1 MSNIEKMKEKHE
13 KIFILSISGTMIGT
27 VVSFTVSALL
37 LHVLSLH
44 FSLLITAPLVLSVD
58 AVLASCII
66 AADHKL
72 YNEMN
77 NIQKTIYDLES
88 KENQKSGEIELEKN
102 LVKELIDKGLINSD
116 VKKETKINNDERISD
131 DIASLIVLKE
141 ELINNSS
148 EEEKSI
154 QKVYR

>member
-27 VVSFTVSALL
+27 VVSFAVSALL

-58 AVLASCII
+58 AVLANCII

-88 KENQKSGEIELEKN
+88 KENQKSSEIELEKN